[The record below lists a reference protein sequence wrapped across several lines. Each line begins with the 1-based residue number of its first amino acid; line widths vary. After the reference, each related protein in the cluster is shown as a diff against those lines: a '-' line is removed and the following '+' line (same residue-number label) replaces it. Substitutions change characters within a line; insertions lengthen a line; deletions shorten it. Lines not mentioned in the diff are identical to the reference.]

1 MASAAAYE
9 QGRLNAGE
17 IVDQLLANLEIPAF
31 DDVLQEAARRLDL
44 SRRER
49 GVFPYLVAG
58 PGDREIASKLVISP
72 RTASAH
78 VGRTLQRLGVSS
90 RTVAAVRAVRLGLV

>member
-1 MASAAAYE
+1 
-9 QGRLNAGE
+9 

-31 DDVLQEAARRLDL
+31 DDVPQQAARRLGL

-49 GVFPYLVAG
+49 DVLPYLVAG
-58 PGDREIASKLVISP
+58 PSVREIASKLVISR

-90 RTVAAVRAVRLGLV
+90 RAVAAVRAVRLGLV